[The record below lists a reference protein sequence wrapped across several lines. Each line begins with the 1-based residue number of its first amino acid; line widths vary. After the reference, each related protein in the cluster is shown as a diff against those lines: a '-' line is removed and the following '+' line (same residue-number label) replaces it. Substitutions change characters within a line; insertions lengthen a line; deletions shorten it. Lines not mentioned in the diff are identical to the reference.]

1 MQRWAG
7 VVLAL
12 VLFALS
18 SPAQKKEE
26 QRPTLGPP
34 PASARE
40 SPHNAIT
47 TDRARL
53 LRVRKVYVERIDNRL
68 SDELL
73 DGLAKSGRFLIV
85 AEREEAEG
93 VIRGTCFDSRRL
105 KVVHSEV
112 FLSDRVTGASIWQ
125 DNVRQP
131 FNPPPLQKAV
141 EQTADV
147 VLKDL
152 AVSIVNARNRD

>member
-1 MQRWAG
+1 MKPWTG
-7 VVLAL
+7 VILAL
-12 VLFALS
+12 ALFAVS
-18 SPAQKKEE
+18 SPAQKKDQ

-34 PASARE
+34 SGSANE
-40 SPHNAIT
+40 GPHNAIT
-47 TDRARL
+47 TDRGGL

-73 DGLAKSGRFLIV
+73 DGLAKSGRFSIV
-85 AEREEAEG
+85 AERDEAEG
-93 VIRGTCFDSRRL
+93 VFRGTCFDSRRL

-131 FNPPPLQKAV
+131 YNPPPLKKAV
-141 EQTADV
+141 EQTAEL
-147 VLKDL
+147 VLRDL
-152 AVSIVNARNRD
+152 AASIVSARNHN

>member
-1 MQRWAG
+1 MKQWTG
-7 VVLAL
+7 VILAL
-12 VLFALS
+12 VLFAVS

-26 QRPTLGPP
+26 QRPTLGPSP
-34 PASARE
+34 GSANE
-40 SPHNAIT
+40 GPHNAIT
-47 TDRARL
+47 TDRGRL

-73 DGLAKSGRFLIV
+73 DGLAKSGRFSIV
-85 AEREEAEG
+85 AERDEADG
-93 VIRGTCFDSRRL
+93 VFRGTCFDSRRL
-105 KVVHSEV
+105 KIVHSEV

-131 FNPPPLQKAV
+131 YNPPPLKKAV
-141 EQTADV
+141 EQTVEV

-152 AVSIVNARNRD
+152 AASIFSARTHN